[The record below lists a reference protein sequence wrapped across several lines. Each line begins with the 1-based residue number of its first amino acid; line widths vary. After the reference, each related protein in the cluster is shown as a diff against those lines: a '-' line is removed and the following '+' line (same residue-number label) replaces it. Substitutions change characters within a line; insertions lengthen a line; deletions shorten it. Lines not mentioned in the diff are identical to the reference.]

1 VAEDDAKAG
10 APAPLLDKDVEA
22 AGGPGGGGGV
32 GTANGGASPPPAG
45 GPDPPP
51 RPALAASL
59 PHTMSAG
66 GTTVTASWWHLFKA
80 WAPLGYTTF
89 GGPSAHVGQY
99 LLVR

>member
-1 VAEDDAKAG
+1 MHWHQVEIVNPETAG
-10 APAPLLDKDVEA
+10 AAVPPPAIVPVPAL
-22 AGGPGGGGGV
+22 
-32 GTANGGASPPPAG
+32 ASPAPPAG

-51 RPALAASL
+51 RPALATSL